1 MTEHEL
7 LDLIDSWENLE
18 LIIATLDRQPEVF
31 PVVMKVALYSKHP
44 KSWRAAWI
52 ADKYHDNHPGQLLPF
67 LDEIILVLKR
77 ESHHGK
83 KRQFLKLISLNTPD
97 ERHHPF
103 LMDYCLDAFTNGM
116 EPVGIRV
123 YALQILF
130 NISEKEPDFKAELLA
145 VIEHEME
152 LHPSPGIRAKGRN
165 LAQCLARQIVQS

>member
-1 MTEHEL
+1 MTEDEL

-18 LIIATLDRQPEVF
+18 LIIANLEHKPDVF
-31 PVVMKVALYSKHP
+31 PAVMRVALYSKHP
-44 KSWRAAWI
+44 KSWRAVWI
-52 ADKYHDNHPGQLLPF
+52 ADKYHDNHPEELLPF
-67 LDEIILVLKR
+67 LDEIILTLKR

-83 KRQFLKLISLNTPD
+83 KRQFLKLISLNTPG
-97 ERHHPF
+97 EQHHPF
-103 LMDYCLDAFTNGM
+103 LMDYCMNAFTDGM

-130 NISEKEPDFKAELLA
+130 NISEKEPDLKVELLA

-165 LAQCLARQIVQS
+165 LAKRLAKQIVQS